1 MGVCVLAG
9 KAIAGY
15 PDYEVFE
22 DGRVYSHK
30 TKRFLKPNVSSNGYA
45 SVELFNDDGS
55 KRLSVHRLV
64 AEAFIP
70 NPHSYPCVNHKDENR
85 LNNCASNL
93 EWCTYRYNSNYG
105 GCQEKIR
112 KNRRTNTTGM
122 LRFRAAAANSH
133 NRMVVNLD
141 TGEVFEKIIR
151 ASERFGVNASHI
163 SEACNGKRKTAGGFR
178 WSYFEKDGDDL
189 SACVY

>member
-1 MGVCVLAG
+1 MR
-9 KAIAGY
+9 IAEY

-30 TKRFLKPNVSSNGYA
+30 TNRFLKTNISPNGYA
-45 SVELFNDDGS
+45 SVELFNDEGS
-55 KRLSVHRLV
+55 KRLSVHRIV
-64 AEAFIP
+64 AEVFIP
-70 NPHSYPCVNHKDENR
+70 NPHSYPCVNHKDENK
-85 LNNCASNL
+85 LNNCVSNL
-93 EWCTYRYNSNYG
+93 EWCTYEYNSNYG

-112 KNRRTNTTGM
+112 KNRRTNTPGM

-133 NRMVVNLD
+133 NRMVINLD

-151 ASERFGVNASHI
+151 ASERLGVNASHI

-189 SACVY
+189 SACVF